1 MPASIS
7 EVQAT
12 GYVLSEAQEPSLPS
26 SPNILRNALLAIV
39 IGTVLAIAMAIIRE
53 YIDRRVRTV
62 EELPLTLG
70 LPLLG
75 VLPRPGTG
83 TARIAGLRP
92 PQLAA
97 ATAFRS
103 LPAPREGT

>member
-1 MPASIS
+1 M
-7 EVQAT
+7 
-12 GYVLSEAQEPSLPS
+12 
-26 SPNILRNALLAIV
+26 RNMLLAIV
-39 IGTVLAIAMAIIRE
+39 IGTVLAIGMAIVRE

-62 EELPLTLG
+62 EELPLSLG

-92 PQLAA
+92 PALTTG
-97 ATAFRS
+97 TAFRS